1 MLYSCAVQ
9 LPTWVPEFII
19 TFLTKTAL
27 VEVNTHCISYFC
39 VCVVLEANAVASML
53 YQLNKINSCVC
64 DDLKNSV
71 MFDVFSLLS
80 IQATTWVRQ
89 ESEKLAA
96 DPVRSSEVDVF
107 NVPDVRSCFKS
118 NDISAWYE
126 TSCSEVEQS
135 VENTGNAESNHVAP
149 RKRKMRHKDSA
160 PSSTPAGSENNQN
173 SFANRITSFFF
184 QSVKAPSDLATKE
197 SAEIVTSVGTAE
209 DLERVQLSYERFK
222 MSNL

>member
-1 MLYSCAVQ
+1 
-9 LPTWVPEFII
+9 
-19 TFLTKTAL
+19 
-27 VEVNTHCISYFC
+27 
-39 VCVVLEANAVASML
+39 
-53 YQLNKINSCVC
+53 
-64 DDLKNSV
+64 

-126 TSCSEVEQS
+126 TSCSEAEVEQQGS
-135 VENTGNAESNHVAP
+135 VDSVQSDPVTP
-149 RKRKMRHKDSA
+149 QKKRKMQHRDSA
-160 PSSTPAGSENNQN
+160 PSTTAASESDQN
-173 SFANRITSFFF
+173 SFVNRITSFFF
-184 QSVKAPSDLATKE
+184 QSVKAPSDLASKE
-197 SAEIVTSVGTAE
+197 SAEVVTSVGTAE